1 MSRGGNQEYRTL
13 LIFYI
18 GYGIVRV
25 ANGDDGHP
33 MDPKTNPPELPLL
46 GGSCLFYGGLGRLG
60 CVLRLCIIS
69 VQPLAQ
75 VVADYTGHNGDEKGD
90 DILHGP
96 TSFPLER
103 VAALEIV
110 PNFDR
115 KSNTREL
122 DFLAASDQK

>member
-1 MSRGGNQEYRTL
+1 MTMAKGDY
-13 LIFYI
+13 
-18 GYGIVRV
+18 GYSTETK
-25 ANGDDGHP
+25 A
-33 MDPKTNPPELPLL
+33 NPPGAATP
-46 GGSCLFYGGLGRLG
+46 GGFLS
-60 CVLRLCIIS
+60 VLRRTGPFGLAALCIIS

-110 PNFDR
+110 PNFDT

-122 DFLAASDQK
+122 DFVAASDQK

>member
-1 MSRGGNQEYRTL
+1 MAVPRKQRRTPQEL
-13 LIFYI
+13 Q
-18 GYGIVRV
+18 
-25 ANGDDGHP
+25 
-33 MDPKTNPPELPLL
+33 LL
-46 GGSCLFYGGLGRLG
+46 GGSCLFYGRPGRLG
-60 CVLRLCIIS
+60 CAALCIIS

-75 VVADYTGHNGDEKGD
+75 VVADYTGHDGDEKGD

-122 DFLAASDQK
+122 GFMAASNQK

>member
-1 MSRGGNQEYRTL
+1 MTAIQWTQKRT
-13 LIFYI
+13 
-18 GYGIVRV
+18 
-25 ANGDDGHP
+25 P
-33 MDPKTNPPELPLL
+33 QELPLL
-46 GGSCLFYGGLGRLG
+46 GGSCLFYGRPGRLG
-60 CVLRLCIIS
+60 CAALCIIS

-103 VAALEIV
+103 VAASEIV

-115 KSNTREL
+115 KSNTEAW
-122 DFLAASDQK
+122 DFMAASDQK

>member
-1 MSRGGNQEYRTL
+1 MAIPRKQRRTPQEL
-13 LIFYI
+13 Q
-18 GYGIVRV
+18 
-25 ANGDDGHP
+25 
-33 MDPKTNPPELPLL
+33 LL
-46 GGSCLFYGGLGRLG
+46 GGSCPFYGRPGRLG
-60 CVLRLCIIS
+60 CTALCIIS

-103 VAALEIV
+103 VAALKIV

-115 KSNTREL
+115 KSNTGAW
-122 DFLAASDQK
+122 DFVATSDQK